1 MGTTLGQRAD
11 GHGAT
16 PAGGTVLEVG
26 QPAAAR
32 DGGRDP
38 HAVVLDLDRQVRTHL
53 DTHHHVVRAGV
64 PDDVVEDA
72 VAVVREALANVA
84 RHARAHDVVVRVEV
98 GSNLVVEVQDD
109 GVGIPADVTRH
120 SGLANLENRAARR
133 DGTVVVRALPEGG
146 THLRWS
152 VPLS

>member
-1 MGTTLGQRAD
+1 MPTPSSWTSTTRFVPTSTRTTTSCARACR
-11 GHGAT
+11 AT
-16 PAGGTVLEVG
+16 FAS
-26 QPAAAR
+26 AS
-32 DGGRDP
+32 
-38 HAVVLDLDRQVRTHL
+38 RT
-53 DTHHHVVRAGV
+53 TATV

-84 RHARAHDVVVRVEV
+84 RHARAHDVVVRVQV
-98 GSNLVVEVQDD
+98 GSDLAVEVQDD
-109 GVGIPADVTRH
+109 GVGIPAAVARR

-133 DGTVVVRALPEGG
+133 GGSVSVRALPEGG